1 MVLYNLKAK
10 RFNGWVERTCLALA
24 ASSGALH
31 LIKYFS
37 KRQSRYSCQ
46 CDVVQNKVLVF
57 IEIYFCF
64 VLFFFYGRQGASLRC
79 GHGKLFFFNIA
90 NNPFVHS

>member
-64 VLFFFYGRQGASLRC
+64 VLFC
-79 GHGKLFFFNIA
+79 FFFFMGGRERLYAVDTENCFFLI
-90 NNPFVHS
+90 